1 MTSWPVLPTLYRED
15 GTVHSSPPSL
25 LSSSERDEMVRK
37 STLMRSW
44 RMGSREIADLLP
56 PLLCTK
62 TTFHSLGKIHPGP
75 SGRNGL
81 PQDSCLLSSRLG
93 GQGWLTQMPPFLSHP
108 DLKLAS
114 GGVSVCVRDSR
125 REGPWNFPAA
135 IFIATGAAVSP
146 RCCFDAGTFRLSRK
160 PNI

>member
-108 DLKLAS
+108 DLKLAEWR
-114 GGVSVCVRDSR
+114 GKRLC
-125 REGPWNFPAA
+125 EGLPQGRPMEFSCGHFHCDGSSCFPALL
-135 IFIATGAAVSP
+135 F
-146 RCCFDAGTFRLSRK
+146 
-160 PNI
+160 